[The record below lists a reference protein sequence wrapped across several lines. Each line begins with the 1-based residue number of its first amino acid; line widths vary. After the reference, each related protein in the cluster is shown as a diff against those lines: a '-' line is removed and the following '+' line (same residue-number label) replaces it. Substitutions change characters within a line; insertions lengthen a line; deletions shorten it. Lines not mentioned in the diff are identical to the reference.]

1 MWLLPLHHFIGL
13 SKMKPHQELL
23 REGKLARF
31 DSSMKAIFFLSHQWT
46 SFDHPDPTGE
56 QLRCMQRQV
65 LKMLEGSAAN
75 VEVGFSDRTYLPGGA
90 SVSGAEWK
98 RLLNAGH
105 VFVWLDYSSVPVRRG
120 ITLCAPFYALRKPPV
135 SSNLPIKYK
144 LTRSCA
150 ARRLHAANWGIQRR
164 SRRRFGRPNESSQL
178 YSGKLLPHLHCSL
191 HSEGS
196 HL

>member
-1 MWLLPLHHFIGL
+1 MWVLPLHHFIGL

-23 REGKLARF
+23 REGKLARY

-98 RLLNAGH
+98 RLLDAGR
-105 VFVWLDYSSVPVRRG
+105 VFVWLDYSSVPVSRVP
-120 ITLCAPFYALRKPPV
+120 ISAPFHLPRYARATRALHKPPV
-135 SSNLPIKYK
+135 SSNLPV
-144 LTRSCA
+144 
-150 ARRLHAANWGIQRR
+150 
-164 SRRRFGRPNESSQL
+164 QL
-178 YSGKLLPHLHCSL
+178 R
-191 HSEGS
+191 
-196 HL
+196 

>member
-1 MWLLPLHHFIGL
+1 MWVLPLHHFIGL

-23 REGKLARF
+23 HEGKLARY

-98 RLLNAGH
+98 RLLDAGH
-105 VFVWLDYSSVPVRRG
+105 VFIWLGYSSVPVSRVS
-120 ITLCAPFYALRKPPV
+120 ICCASSPPPRALK
-135 SSNLPIKYK
+135 
-144 LTRSCA
+144 
-150 ARRLHAANWGIQRR
+150 
-164 SRRRFGRPNESSQL
+164 
-178 YSGKLLPHLHCSL
+178 
-191 HSEGS
+191 
-196 HL
+196 